1 MVYCAVVGCYNH
13 SNKTNTTEKISY
25 FHVPSDES
33 LHRIWLSIYPLKF
46 CLRLFYSMVLMY
58 TGILS
63 RILLKFLVIFSH
75 ILKNQEQLFSRNT
88 FQWLLLK
95 NCKAN
100 HLTGFYTMQDFTERY
115 FRTDYNTAEA
125 ATAGVLQK

>member
-1 MVYCAVVGCYNH
+1 
-13 SNKTNTTEKISY
+13 
-25 FHVPSDES
+25 
-33 LHRIWLSIYPLKF
+33 
-46 CLRLFYSMVLMY
+46 MVLMY

-125 ATAGVLQK
+125 ATAGVLHK

>member
-1 MVYCAVVGCYNH
+1 M
-13 SNKTNTTEKISY
+13 NT
-25 FHVPSDES
+25 F
-33 LHRIWLSIYPLKF
+33 
-46 CLRLFYSMVLMY
+46 
-58 TGILS
+58 TGIFS

-100 HLTGFYTMQDFTERY
+100 QLTGSYTMRVFTEWY
-115 FRTDYNTAEA
+115 FRIDYNTEA
-125 ATAGVLQK
+125 AAGGALQK

>member
-1 MVYCAVVGCYNH
+1 MN
-13 SNKTNTTEKISY
+13 S
-25 FHVPSDES
+25 F
-33 LHRIWLSIYPLKF
+33 
-46 CLRLFYSMVLMY
+46 
-58 TGILS
+58 TGIFS

-100 HLTGFYTMQDFTERY
+100 QLTGFYTMRVFTERY
-115 FRTDYNTAEA
+115 FRTDYNTEA
-125 ATAGVLQK
+125 AAGGVLQK